1 MEKYKVTM
9 KVEGYFEVEVD
20 AENVDQA
27 RQTAIDKYY
36 GADFGQLKD
45 SDAKIVVV
53 EDEDNI
59 WHY

>member
-1 MEKYKVTM
+1 MAKYNVTM
-9 KVEGYFEVEVD
+9 KVEGYFKVEVD

-27 RQTAIDKYY
+27 RRTAIDKYY
-36 GADFGQLKD
+36 CADFGQLKD

>member
-9 KVEGYFEVEVD
+9 KVEGCFEVEVE

-27 RQTAIDKYY
+27 RRTAIDKYY
-36 GADFGQLKD
+36 DADFGQLKD
-45 SDAKIVVV
+45 PDAKIIMV

-59 WHY
+59 WYY

>member
-9 KVEGYFEVEVD
+9 NVDGYFEVEVE

-27 RQTAIDKYY
+27 RRSAIDKYCD
-36 GADFGQLKD
+36 ADFGQLKD
-45 SDAKIVVV
+45 PDAKIVVV

>member
-1 MEKYKVTM
+1 MEKYKVTI
-9 KVEGYFEVEVD
+9 KVEGYFEVEVE

-27 RQTAIDKYY
+27 RRTAIDKYY

-45 SDAKIVVV
+45 PDAKIVVV

>member
-9 KVEGYFEVEVD
+9 KVEGCFEVEVD

-45 SDAKIVVV
+45 SDAKIDVV

-59 WHY
+59 WYY

>member
-1 MEKYKVTM
+1 MDKYKVTI
-9 KVEGYFEVEVD
+9 KVEGYFEVEVE

-27 RQTAIDKYY
+27 RRTAIDKYY

-45 SDAKIVVV
+45 PDAKIVVV

>member
-9 KVEGYFEVEVD
+9 KVEGYFEVDVD

-27 RQTAIDKYY
+27 RRTSIDKYY

>member
-1 MEKYKVTM
+1 MDKYKVTI

-27 RQTAIDKYY
+27 RRTAIDKYY

-45 SDAKIVVV
+45 PDAKIVVV

>member
-1 MEKYKVTM
+1 MDKYKVTM
-9 KVEGYFEVEVD
+9 KVEGCFEVEVE

-27 RQTAIDKYY
+27 RRSAIDKYCD
-36 GADFGQLKD
+36 ADFGQLKD
-45 SDAKIVVV
+45 PDAKIVMV

>member
-9 KVEGYFEVEVD
+9 KVEGCVEVEVD

-27 RQTAIDKYY
+27 RQTAIDKYCD
-36 GADFGQLKD
+36 ADFGQLKD
-45 SDAKIVVV
+45 PDAKIIMV

>member
-9 KVEGYFEVEVD
+9 KVEGCFNVEVE
-20 AENVDQA
+20 AESVDQA
-27 RQTAIDKYY
+27 RRTAIDKYY

-45 SDAKIVVV
+45 SDAKIVMV
-53 EDEDNI
+53 EDEDNV

>member
-9 KVEGYFEVEVD
+9 KVDGYFEVEVD

-27 RQTAIDKYY
+27 RRTAIDKYY
-36 GADFGQLKD
+36 DADFGQLKD
-45 SDAKIVVV
+45 PDAKIVMV
-53 EDEDNI
+53 EDEDNV

>member
-9 KVEGYFEVEVD
+9 NVEGCFEVEVD

>member
-1 MEKYKVTM
+1 MDKYRVTM
-9 KVEGYFEVEVD
+9 VVQGYFEVDVD
-20 AENVDQA
+20 AENVEQA
-27 RQTAIDKYY
+27 RRNAIDKYY

-45 SDAKIVVV
+45 HDAKIVVV

>member
-1 MEKYKVTM
+1 MDKYKVTM
-9 KVEGYFEVEVD
+9 KVEGYFNVEVD

-27 RQTAIDKYY
+27 RRTAIDKYY

-45 SDAKIVVV
+45 PDAKIVVV

>member
-1 MEKYKVTM
+1 MAKYKVTM
-9 KVEGYFEVEVD
+9 KVEGYFEVEVE

-27 RQTAIDKYY
+27 RRIAIDKYY

-45 SDAKIVVV
+45 PDAKIVVV
-53 EDEDNI
+53 EDEDNV

>member
-1 MEKYKVTM
+1 MDKYKVTM
-9 KVEGYFEVEVD
+9 KVEGCFEVEVE

-27 RQTAIDKYY
+27 RRTAIDKYY
-36 GADFGQLKD
+36 DADFGQLKD

-59 WHY
+59 WYY

>member
-1 MEKYKVTM
+1 MEKYRVTM
-9 KVEGYFEVEVD
+9 KVEGYFNVEVD

-27 RQTAIDKYY
+27 RRTAIDKYY

-45 SDAKIVVV
+45 SDAKIVMV
-53 EDEDNI
+53 EDEDNV

>member
-1 MEKYKVTM
+1 MDKYKVKM
-9 KVEGYFEVEVD
+9 KVEGYFNVEVE

-27 RQTAIDKYY
+27 RRTAIDKYY

-53 EDEDNI
+53 EDEDNV

>member
-1 MEKYKVTM
+1 MAKYNVTM
-9 KVEGYFEVEVD
+9 KVEGFFEVEVD

-27 RQTAIDKYY
+27 RRTAIDKYY

-45 SDAKIVVV
+45 PDAKIVVV

>member
-9 KVEGYFEVEVD
+9 KVEGYFNVEVE

-27 RQTAIDKYY
+27 RRTAIDKYY
-36 GADFGQLKD
+36 DADFGQLKD
-45 SDAKIVVV
+45 PDAKIVVV

>member
-9 KVEGYFEVEVD
+9 KVEGYFEAEVE

-27 RQTAIDKYY
+27 RRTAIDKYY

-59 WHY
+59 WYY

>member
-1 MEKYKVTM
+1 MAKYKVTM
-9 KVEGYFEVEVD
+9 KVEGYFNVEVE

-27 RQTAIDKYY
+27 RRTAIDKYY
-36 GADFGQLKD
+36 VADFGQLKD
-45 SDAKIVVV
+45 PDAKIVVV

>member
-1 MEKYKVTM
+1 M
-9 KVEGYFEVEVD
+9 KVEGYFEAEVE

-27 RQTAIDKYY
+27 RRTAIDKYY

-45 SDAKIVVV
+45 PDAKIVVV
-53 EDEDNI
+53 EDEDNV

>member
-1 MEKYKVTM
+1 MDRYKVTM
-9 KVEGYFEVEVD
+9 KVEGYFNVEVD

-27 RQTAIDKYY
+27 RRTAIDKYCA
-36 GADFGQLKD
+36 ADFGQLKD

>member
-1 MEKYKVTM
+1 M
-9 KVEGYFEVEVD
+9 KVEGYFNVEVE

-27 RQTAIDKYY
+27 RRTAIDKYY

-45 SDAKIVVV
+45 PDAKIVVV

-59 WHY
+59 WYY

>member
-1 MEKYKVTM
+1 MGKYKVTM
-9 KVEGYFEVEVD
+9 KVGGCFEAEVE

-27 RQTAIDKYY
+27 RRTAIDKYY
-36 GADFGQLKD
+36 DADFGQLKD

>member
-1 MEKYKVTM
+1 MDKYKVTI
-9 KVEGYFEVEVD
+9 KVEGYFEVEVE

-27 RQTAIDKYY
+27 RRTAIDKYY

>member
-9 KVEGYFEVEVD
+9 KVEGFFEVEVD

-27 RQTAIDKYY
+27 RRTAIDKYY
-36 GADFGQLKD
+36 AADFGQLKD
-45 SDAKIVVV
+45 PDSKIVVV

>member
-9 KVEGYFEVEVD
+9 KVEGCFEAEVE

-27 RQTAIDKYY
+27 RRTAIDKYY

-45 SDAKIVVV
+45 PDAKIVVV

>member
-1 MEKYKVTM
+1 MDKYKVTM
-9 KVEGYFEVEVD
+9 KVEGYFNVEVE

-27 RQTAIDKYY
+27 RRTAIDKYY

-45 SDAKIVVV
+45 PDAKIVVV

>member
-1 MEKYKVTM
+1 MDKYKVTM
-9 KVEGYFEVEVD
+9 KVDGCFEVEVE

-27 RQTAIDKYY
+27 RRSAIDKYCD
-36 GADFGQLKD
+36 ADFGQLKD
-45 SDAKIVVV
+45 PDAKIITV

>member
-1 MEKYKVTM
+1 MAKYKVTM
-9 KVEGYFEVEVD
+9 KVEGYFNVEVE

-27 RQTAIDKYY
+27 RRTAIDKYY